1 MLNKL
6 AERDQARMRHLPS
19 LQELAVK
26 DAEMDS
32 LLTKLSGAVGGLTLD
47 ISDAKAVSL
56 LPATPGVS
64 PDRGQGTSGTHPT
77 NTV

>member
-19 LQELAVK
+19 LSELALK

-47 ISDAKAVSL
+47 ISNAKAVSL
-56 LPATPGVS
+56 
-64 PDRGQGTSGTHPT
+64 HP
-77 NTV
+77 NNWNISQWL